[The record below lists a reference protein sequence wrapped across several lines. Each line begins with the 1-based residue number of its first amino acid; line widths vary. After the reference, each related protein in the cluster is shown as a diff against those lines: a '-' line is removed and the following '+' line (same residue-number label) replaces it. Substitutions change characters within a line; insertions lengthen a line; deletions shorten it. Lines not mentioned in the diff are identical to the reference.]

1 MTGVPGRVVIAT
13 ETFHPEV
20 GGGETQ
26 THTVA
31 NALLARGYA
40 VTLVTRR
47 SRVSLAAHERDGRF
61 EIVRVGPSDRGRWKK
76 WGLTLTAFPALLRAA
91 RGADAVLVSGFRIL
105 GIPAIGATRI
115 RGTPCLL
122 KGDSRGEL
130 SGEFFRAGLA
140 RWRLTPQS
148 LVVRFFVRLRNACLR
163 RAEGFVALSSEMAAE
178 FVEQGVSAERVHQ
191 IPNGVDVEHFRP
203 ATAAERAQLRRKLA
217 LTDGFVAV
225 YTGRLVTYKG
235 LPALLRA
242 WRSLQQNGLT
252 ATLVLVGEG
261 GADIHACEREL
272 REFVRDSNLATS
284 VRFAGPVPDVA
295 DYLRAADCFVFPTM
309 DEAFG
314 LSLVEAMAC
323 GLPVVSTNV
332 GGIRDFLV
340 DGHNGIV
347 VPPGDENAL
356 CTAIRRVAA
365 GGAEIEAMARGARD
379 TALSRFARDHVA
391 DQLVHLFESLRV
403 EPAAGART

>member
-1 MTGVPGRVVIAT
+1 MTNVPGRVVIAT

-26 THTVA
+26 ARTVA

-47 SRVSLAAHERDGRF
+47 SRVSLAAHERDGRL

-105 GIPAIGATRI
+105 GMPAIGATRI

-178 FVEQGVSAERVHQ
+178 FVEQGVPAERVHQ

-242 WRSLQQNGLT
+242 WRSLQQNGLA

-323 GLPVVSTNV
+323 GLPVVSTDV

-340 DGHNGIV
+340 DGFNGLV
-347 VPPGDENAL
+347 VPPDDEAAL
-356 CTAIRRVAA
+356 CSAISRVVA
-365 GGAEIEAMARGARD
+365 GGAGIEAMSRAARE
-379 TALSRFARDHVA
+379 TALSRFARDRVA
-391 DQLVHLFESLRV
+391 DQLVHLFESLRA
-403 EPAAGART
+403 EKAAGARA